1 MDIFKFVI
9 LIVFALSLPLAN
21 AQERERVMNPVP
33 EPTPIIKDLR
43 TQALTLSP
51 KQIGISPS
59 SVHPHVW
66 GILMEI
72 GYPEA
77 LATLVSLAD
86 GTTSLYLGHGGGI
99 IGGGDH
105 ENVRRATRAF
115 LAVAEAHRESL
126 IPTESFPFPNIGR
139 VTFYV
144 LTFDGTLTA
153 DADQNDLGEGKHKLS
168 ELFHAGHDVIGELR
182 LINEQRAR

>member
-1 MDIFKFVI
+1 M
-9 LIVFALSLPLAN
+9 S
-21 AQERERVMNPVP
+21 NPVP
-33 EPTPIIKDLR
+33 EPARIIRDLR
-43 TQALTLSP
+43 TQVLTLSP
-51 KQIGISPS
+51 EQIGISPS
-59 SVHPHVW
+59 SAYPHVW
-66 GILMEI
+66 GILMET

-105 ENVRRATRAF
+105 ENVRRATKAF

-126 IPTESFPFPNIGR
+126 APTQSFPLPNVGR
-139 VTFYV
+139 VKFYV

-153 DADQNDLGEGKHKLS
+153 DADQ
-168 ELFHAGHDVIGELR
+168 
-182 LINEQRAR
+182 